1 MMSSSVLEQ
10 TRSRHEEIERLER
23 LIVEE
28 LRKTTEPASGMERL
42 VKGHRVRNMVQS
54 IMLKTKK
61 LVETYEDKDR
71 TMETEIAMLGETD
84 LFYDRLEEIREYHR
98 KLHLSGHLV
107 DDDDDDASEDYIALV
122 TKEVPVIAF
131 SEEEGFEKKQG
142 LTFKEMEEERERDQN
157 ACAKLRVYHPH
168 WLKNLRELQHEFKC
182 EICGNR
188 RYKGRRGF
196 KMHFKEAQHQ
206 RGMRLLGIPS
216 TNSLKEITT
225 IDEAE
230 ELWRRIKR
238 QGMCIW
244 RPELEE

>member
-1 MMSSSVLEQ
+1 MMSSSLLEQ

-84 LFYDRLEEIREYHR
+84 LFYDRLEEIREYQR

-107 DDDDDDASEDYIALV
+107 DDNDDAREDYMALV

-131 SEEEGFEKKQG
+131 SEEEG
-142 LTFKEMEEERERDQN
+142 LTYKEMEEEQFTIRIGSRI
-157 ACAKLRVYHPH
+157 LI
-168 WLKNLRELQHEFKC
+168 RELQHEFKC

-188 RYKGRRGF
+188 SYKGRRSF
-196 KMHFKEAQHQ
+196 RMHFKEAQHQ

-216 TNSLKEITT
+216 TNSFKEITT

>member
-1 MMSSSVLEQ
+1 MMSSSLLEQ

-61 LVETYEDKDR
+61 LVETYEDKDW

-84 LFYDRLEEIREYHR
+84 LFYHRLEEIREYHR

-107 DDDDDDASEDYIALV
+107 DASEDYMALV
-122 TKEVPVIAF
+122 TKEVPIIAF
-131 SEEEGFEKKQG
+131 SEEEG
-142 LTFKEMEEERERDQN
+142 LTYKEMEEERERDHE
-157 ACAKLRVYHPH
+157 AYAKSRVYHPH
-168 WLKNLRELQHEFKC
+168 WLKNLRELHNEFKC

-188 RYKGRRGF
+188 RYKGRRSF

-216 TNSLKEITT
+216 TNSFKEITM
-225 IDEAE
+225 IDEVE

>member
-1 MMSSSVLEQ
+1 M
-10 TRSRHEEIERLER
+10 
-23 LIVEE
+23 EE

-54 IMLKTKK
+54 IMLKTNK

-71 TMETEIAMLGETD
+71 TMETEIAMLGETY
-84 LFYDRLEEIREYHR
+84 LFYHRLEEMRECHR

-107 DDDDDDASEDYIALV
+107 DDNDASEDYIALV

-131 SEEEGFEKKQG
+131 SEEEG
-142 LTFKEMEEERERDQN
+142 LTYKEMEKERERDQE
-157 ACAKLRVYHPH
+157 AYAKSRVYHPH

-182 EICGNR
+182 EICGNQS
-188 RYKGRRGF
+188 YKGRRSF

-216 TNSLKEITT
+216 TNSLKEVTT

-230 ELWRRIKR
+230 ELWRRIKW

>member
-1 MMSSSVLEQ
+1 
-10 TRSRHEEIERLER
+10 
-23 LIVEE
+23 
-28 LRKTTEPASGMERL
+28 MERL
-42 VKGHRVRNMVQS
+42 VQQGHRVRNMVQS

-61 LVETYEDKDR
+61 LVETYEDKDW
-71 TMETEIAMLGETD
+71 TMETEIAMLGETY
-84 LFYDRLEEIREYHR
+84 LFYDRLEEIREYQR
-98 KLHLSGHLV
+98 KLHLSGHV
-107 DDDDDDASEDYIALV
+107 VGDDASEDYMALV

-142 LTFKEMEEERERDQN
+142 LTYKEMEERE
-157 ACAKLRVYHPH
+157 AYVKSRVYHPY
-168 WLKNLRELQHEFKC
+168 WFKNLRELQHEFKC
-182 EICGNR
+182 EICGNQS
-188 RYKGRRGF
+188 YKGRRSF